1 MKKLIINFLL
11 IIFIL
16 LTALVTIL
24 STKGI
29 ETNKFNKFISEKV
42 SKTKNVELDLDL
54 IKFKL
59 DPKELS
65 LFLETDKPKINYRN
79 LQIPVRNIK
88 VYVDF
93 LSLLKSDPRIKK
105 SNLILEELNISQIKE
120 LSKIVKPSNFNSLL
134 NNKIKKGK
142 FFSEVEIFLDEKG
155 SLQNFIAKG
164 SVRKL
169 EVELIDNLYLSNT
182 KLNFFADKNDVLIKK
197 IFGEIEGVVISDG
210 DIKLNLENGIKLNSN
225 FTSNINLDEQFFN
238 KYKKLLNKLNLQS
251 KIKNLNGDFNNNF
264 SIDFDNTYKVKNYK
278 ININGKIE
286 NSKIRLL
293 KPLKNDFLTNA
304 IKEINFSDLQI
315 QTEFTPKKINSNFK
329 GKYSFDNK
337 DFQNMNIENIVK
349 NGVLDLK
356 LNFDYKHRVEI
367 NLINYQKS
375 KDKISSI
382 SLELKKKNDKIQI
395 NEINFKEGKNII
407 NIKGLIL
414 KNNIFSSFK
423 EILVKTKNNNFL
435 IINGKKILVSGIKFD
450 ATNLIKYFN
459 SQENENKFDNI
470 NSEIEVD
477 FKNIKVPMSEKL
489 QNFKLLG
496 QIKKG
501 KFVKISS
508 KGDFGGENFL
518 DITMKKGKQ
527 SNKKYLEIY
536 SDLTRPLLTEYSF
549 FDGLSGGKLLFTSI
563 IDDSKSISKLKIEDF
578 KTVNTPGLIKLL
590 SLADLG
596 GLADLAEGDGLSFD
610 LLEINMEKEKNFLKL
625 NEILALGPSV
635 SVLMEGYHDE
645 KGLTS
650 LRGTLVPAKTLN
662 NMISKIPVIG
672 KIVIPKEVGEGLFGI
687 SFKIKGPKGKTK
699 TTINPIRT
707 LTPRFI
713 QKIIEKNK
721 TIK

>member
-435 IINGKKILVSGIKFD
+435 IINGKKILVSGTKFD

>member
-16 LTALVTIL
+16 LTTLLTIL
-24 STKGI
+24 STIGI
-29 ETNKFNKFISEKV
+29 ETNKFNKFISDKV
-42 SKTKNVELDLDL
+42 SKTKNVNLDLDL

-59 DPKELS
+59 DPKALS

-88 VYVDF
+88 VYIDF
-93 LSLLKSDPRIKK
+93 LSLLKSDPKIKK

-155 SLQNFIAKG
+155 TLENFIAKG

-169 EVELIDNLYLSNT
+169 EVELIDNFYLSNT
-182 KLNFFADKNDVLIKK
+182 NLNFFADKNDILIKK
-197 IFGEIEGVVISDG
+197 IFGEIEGVAISDG

-238 KYKKLLNKLNLQS
+238 KNKKLLNKLNLQS
-251 KIKNLNGDFNNNF
+251 KVINLDGNFNNNF
-264 SIDFDNTYKVKNYK
+264 SMDFDNTYKVKNYK
-278 ININGKIE
+278 INIIGKIK

-293 KPLKNDFLTNA
+293 KPLANDFLTNA

-315 QTEFTPKKINSNFK
+315 ETEFTPKNINSNFK

-337 DFQNMNIENIVK
+337 DFLNMHIENNVK

-356 LNFDYKHRVEI
+356 LNFDYKDRVAI
-367 NLINYQKS
+367 NLINYKKS
-375 KDKISSI
+375 KDTISSI
-382 SLELKKKNDKIQI
+382 SLDLKKKNNKTQI

-414 KNNIFSSFK
+414 INNIFSSFK

-435 IINGKKILVSGIKFD
+435 IINDKKILVSGTKFD

-459 SQENENKFDNI
+459 SQENEHKFENI

-477 FKNIKVPMSEKL
+477 FENIKVPMSENL

-518 DITMKKGKQ
+518 DISMKKSKQ

-578 KTVNTPGLIKLL
+578 KTVNTPGLIRLL

-596 GLADLAEGDGLSFD
+596 GLADLAKGDGLSFD

-662 NMISKIPVIG
+662 KMISKIPLIG

-721 TIK
+721 TVK

>member
-42 SKTKNVELDLDL
+42 SETKNVELDLDL

-65 LFLETDKPKINYRN
+65 LFLETDKPKIYYRN

-93 LSLLKSDPRIKK
+93 LSLFKSDPRIKK

-238 KYKKLLNKLNLQS
+238 KNKKLLNKLNLQS

-435 IINGKKILVSGIKFD
+435 IKNGKKILVSGTKFD

-625 NEILALGPSV
+625 NEILALGPSI

-662 NMISKIPVIG
+662 KMISKIPVIG